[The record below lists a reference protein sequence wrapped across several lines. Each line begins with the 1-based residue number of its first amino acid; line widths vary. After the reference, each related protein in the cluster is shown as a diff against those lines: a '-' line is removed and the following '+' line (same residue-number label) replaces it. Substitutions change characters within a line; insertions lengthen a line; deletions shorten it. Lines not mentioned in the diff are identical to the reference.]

1 MRKRINLL
9 ALLVIAGG
17 GAVFARPA
25 PASATYLNPLGTVE
39 SCCSLYDGYGR
50 LILRCCS
57 SSGCYVTRYMCMPLS

>member
-25 PASATYLNPLGTVE
+25 SATYISPLGTVE
-39 SCCSLYDGYGR
+39 SCCSMYDGYGR

-57 SSGCYVTRYMCMPLS
+57 ASGCYITRYMCMPLT